1 MRVIGL
7 AASAAFPSR
16 ETLPAPTG
24 AVEAPYN
31 ESPDL
36 APTGWDS
43 GSNDTTALLIATIS
57 PASIELSTSAPDFT
71 AATNRRYLP
80 RGSPVPRVRHVTPG
94 AHIASVNPD
103 RGTTPDPRKTGR
115 GAREAPAHGREMPHR
130 KELVSGEMPGACRP

>member
-16 ETLPAPTG
+16 ETLPSPTG

-43 GSNDTTALLIATIS
+43 GVKRHGGPTHRDDIARVDRIVNECTRLHRRDEQEILA
-57 PASIELSTSAPDFT
+57 PRLAGASCSARDARRSHSLRESGPRHHARSSQNWSRSAGSTSAR
-71 AATNRRYLP
+71 ARN
-80 RGSPVPRVRHVTPG
+80 
-94 AHIASVNPD
+94 AS
-103 RGTTPDPRKTGR
+103 
-115 GAREAPAHGREMPHR
+115 
-130 KELVSGEMPGACRP
+130 SQ